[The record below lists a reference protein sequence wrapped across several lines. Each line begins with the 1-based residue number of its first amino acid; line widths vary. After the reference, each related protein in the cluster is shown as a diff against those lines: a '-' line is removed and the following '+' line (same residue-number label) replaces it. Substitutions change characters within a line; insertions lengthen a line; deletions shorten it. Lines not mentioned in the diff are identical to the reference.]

1 MPDKIPIEKKKRG
14 RKPNPPG
21 KKKVPKK
28 RGRKPKI
35 KVPKE
40 KKIPKK
46 RGRKPQNKSYGYKN
60 KNISPN
66 PIVDDNIIIHLP
78 IKNLHTELIKINNLL
93 NSSPQ
98 LGGPVP
104 YSEDENLSFLKN
116 NKTQSKKIS
125 SPVTKSESETNLNH
139 INLNNMNHEDEWFIK
154 DPEKKILEIKN
165 KREIELENIAK
176 EIKENS
182 LLPTLIQYKENN
194 KWPENTKISCWWCTC
209 QFKNRPCGLPINY
222 TNGTYN
228 LIGNFCSPE
237 CAAAYNFNDINN
249 TEIWEKY
256 ALLNLMYS
264 EVNKNN
270 IKLAPP
276 RNTLKIFGGCLT
288 IEQFRNNNVNNNCEF
303 KIIIPPIKSII
314 PQIEYSNNNKGFSS
328 SVSSTVSYKLK
339 RSTPYNTNTLEN
351 CMKIIKK

>member
-1 MPDKIPIEKKKRG
+1 MPDKTSVEKKKRG

-21 KKKVPKK
+21 QKKVPKK

-35 KVPKE
+35 KVPTE

-60 KNISPN
+60 KDISPN
-66 PIVDDNIIIHLP
+66 PIIDDNIIIHLP
-78 IKNLHTELIKINNLL
+78 IKNLQNELTKISNLL
-93 NSSPQ
+93 NNYPQ

-104 YSEDENLSFLKN
+104 YSEDERLSFLKN
-116 NKTQSKKIS
+116 NNIDSKKI
-125 SPVTKSESETNLNH
+125 PPTEPREIQ
-139 INLNNMNHEDEWFIK
+139 INIDVNNIKHENEWYIK
-154 DPEKKILEIKN
+154 DPEMKILEIKN
-165 KREIELENIAK
+165 EREVELENIARD
-176 EIKENS
+176 IKENS
-182 LLPTLIQYKENN
+182 LLPTLIQYKENSE
-194 KWPENTKISCWWCTC
+194 WPENTKISCWWCTC
-209 QFKNRPCGLPINY
+209 QFKNRPCGLPVNY
-222 TNGTYN
+222 MNGTYN
-228 LIGNFCSPE
+228 LVGNFCSPE

-256 ALLNLMYS
+256 ALLNLMYT
-264 EVNKNN
+264 EVYKDN

-276 RNTLKIFGGCLT
+276 RNTLKKFGGCLT
-288 IEQFRNNNVNNNCEF
+288 IDQFRNNNVNNNCEF

-328 SVSSTVSYKLK
+328 TATSTVSYKLK
-339 RSTPYNTNTLEN
+339 RSKPYNTNTLEN